1 MDGTCNDNKNDDLD
15 DYRRRPNRARRL
27 RRRCRLEHRL
37 RRVRWGSLAGRYV
50 GEMPDI
56 GMTMEVDFRKDGVA
70 VLTFVEGG
78 QGTDMDCTYQS
89 GESRIALSCFGSSGI
104 SLTRLNGGDLE
115 GDLDGTIV
123 RLKKR

>member
-1 MDGTCNDNKNDDLD
+1 MTTKTMTLMITGAALIGLAACGGDTGSNTGS
-15 DYRRRPNRARRL
+15 AASGG
-27 RRRCRLEHRL
+27 
-37 RRVRWGSLAGRYV
+37 GSLAGRYA
-50 GEMPDI
+50 GDLPDL
-56 GMTMEVDFRKDGVA
+56 GVTMEIDFRKDGGA

-115 GDLDGTIV
+115 GDIDGEIV
-123 RLKKR
+123 RFKKR